1 MDTTD
6 IKSRLSTLGKF
17 QIEYIYGRL
26 ITNLEANE
34 DPVVTK
40 EEERACLER
49 DLGLLKSLSKD
60 LAISQDSIVSE
71 RDAQINFLAVIAGV
85 SSECNRIITNSLED
99 LNKEEVK
106 LDFGISLALCIIVP
120 AIAAAILR
128 PKVGRSAHVETEVT
142 QTPNGEMI
150 VKETK
155 DETAS
160 YEIQGTDDIANV
172 LKAVLPF
179 L

>member
-1 MDTTD
+1 MDITD
-6 IKSRLSTLGKF
+6 IKSCLSTLSKS

-40 EEERACLER
+40 EEEIARLER
-49 DLGLLKSLSKD
+49 DLSFLKSLSKD
-60 LAISQDSIVSE
+60 HAITQDSIISE
-71 RDAQINFLAVIAGV
+71 RDAQINFLVVIAGV
-85 SSECNRIITNSLED
+85 SSECNRIISCSIED

-128 PKVGRSAHVETEVT
+128 PKVERSTHVETEVT
-142 QTPNGEMI
+142 RKPNGEVI

-155 DETAS
+155 EETSS
-160 YEIQGTDDIANV
+160 YEIQGTDDITNV
-172 LKAVLPF
+172 LKVVLPF

>member
-6 IKSRLSTLGKF
+6 IRSCLSTLSES
-17 QIEYIYGRL
+17 QIEYVYGRL

-40 EEERACLER
+40 EEEIARLER
-49 DLGLLKSLSKD
+49 DLDLLKSLSKD

-71 RDAQINFLAVIAGV
+71 RDAQINFLVATAEF
-85 SSECNRIITNSLED
+85 SSECNQIITNSLVD

-106 LDFGISLALCIIVP
+106 LDFGISLAMCIIVP

-128 PKVGRSAHVETEVT
+128 PRVGRNIHVEKEVIRK
-142 QTPNGEMI
+142 PNGEI
-150 VKETK
+150 IEKETK
-155 DETAS
+155 DETAD
-160 YEIQGTDDIANV
+160 YEIQGVNDIANV

>member
-1 MDTTD
+1 MDTID
-6 IKSRLSTLGKF
+6 MRSRLSTLSKS

-40 EEERACLER
+40 EEEIARLES
-49 DLGLLKSLSKD
+49 DLVLLKNLSND
-60 LAISQDSIVSE
+60 LAISQDSVVSE
-71 RDAQINFLAVIAGV
+71 IDAQINFLAVIAIV
-85 SSECNRIITNSLED
+85 SSECNRTITDSLADLKTED
-99 LNKEEVK
+99 VK
-106 LDFGISLALCIIVP
+106 LDFGISLAMCIIVP

-128 PKVGRSAHVETEVT
+128 PKVGRSTHVETEVT
-142 QTPNGEMI
+142 RKPNGEMI

-155 DETAS
+155 DKTAS
-160 YEIQGTDDIANV
+160 IEIQGADDIANV

>member
-1 MDTTD
+1 MDKND
-6 IKSRLSTLGKF
+6 IKKGLSNLGKS

-40 EEERACLER
+40 EEEIARLER
-49 DLGLLKSLSKD
+49 DLSFLKSLSKD
-60 LAISQDSIVSE
+60 LVIPQDSIVSE
-71 RDAQINFLAVIAGV
+71 RESQINFLVVIAGV
-85 SSECNRIITNSLED
+85 SSQCNRIISSSIED
-99 LNKEEVK
+99 LNREEVK
-106 LDFGISLALCIIVP
+106 LDFGMSLALCIIVP
-120 AIAAAILR
+120 AIAVAILR
-128 PKVGRSAHVETEVT
+128 PKAGRSKHVETEVT
-142 QTPNGEMI
+142 LKPNGEMI

-155 DETAS
+155 DETSS
-160 YEIQGTDDIANV
+160 YEIQAADDIANV